1 MVDSNGRRQLPDGEI
16 MKIDMNKDRRKL
28 QKAIIV
34 EQEEQNKEDEM
45 EK

>member
-1 MVDSNGRRQLPDGEI
+1 

-28 QKAIIV
+28 QKAITA